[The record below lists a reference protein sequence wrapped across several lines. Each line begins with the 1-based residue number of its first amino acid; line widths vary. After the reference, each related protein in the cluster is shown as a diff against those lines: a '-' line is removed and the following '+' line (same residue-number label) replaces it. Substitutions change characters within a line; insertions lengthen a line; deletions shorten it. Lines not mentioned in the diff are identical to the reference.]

1 MLQNGSKT
9 IVFLFDYSLDFF
21 KDSTNFCTLKSLFM
35 KNNLIILVRI
45 ETQMSFVDFQHFNRN
60 INNGVTDRINGQN
73 FYKLSRSFLRI
84 KLCEN
89 GMILEIHGCFKIIF
103 RKLTKQ
109 KIEEILKTLSV
120 HFTESTGFTMFL
132 LAYRYLLQ
140 RIQYSMIISLSLIF

>member
-1 MLQNGSKT
+1 
-9 IVFLFDYSLDFF
+9 
-21 KDSTNFCTLKSLFM
+21 
-35 KNNLIILVRI
+35 
-45 ETQMSFVDFQHFNRN
+45 MSFVDFQHFNRN

-89 GMILEIHGCFKIIF
+89 GMILEIHGCFKIVF

-109 KIEEILKTLSV
+109 KIEEILKTFSA

-132 LAYRYLLQ
+132 LAYGYLLQ
-140 RIQYSMIISLSLIF
+140 RIQFSMIISLSLIF